1 MKHPVYTE
9 LVISSQRRNAHKRL
23 KSSGHGQYI
32 RRERMSVLMT
42 LACDF
47 ADTGR
52 VGMEPRMYELFVKLT
67 KSYVDRRT
75 SCLART

>member
-42 LACDF
+42 LA
-47 ADTGR
+47 
-52 VGMEPRMYELFVKLT
+52 V
-67 KSYVDRRT
+67 
-75 SCLART
+75 